1 MAYYWVYEFPT
12 IPSGPL
18 NIVIGDRRS
27 PISFSMTKTNFHGLF
42 NRAVFWFA
50 TLTCAVVANA
60 AQPDEWDKVLAR
72 ARQDGRVTLGTN
84 LGTPEFRRGVTAA
97 FAKRYG
103 ITLEMRVLEGA
114 ELVTVAGRECAA
126 GRASMDVLLS
136 GLSELITLHPK
147 GCLAPVKPRLLLP
160 EVAEGKYWRG
170 GALKF
175 NDLEAQYLLQLSEF
189 ASFGRLL
196 FNTDHVK
203 AQELR
208 TSADLLKPRFK
219 GKIAAFDP
227 RVSGAGQAT
236 AAYLLTTFGE
246 EYIRKLYLEQALVY
260 STNHRQLS
268 EWVARGTYFMALG
281 VQERGFEPY
290 FKEGFP
296 LTVLNSLDDAP
307 GYLLG
312 GSGVVKVMK
321 DSPHPDGAVILLNW
335 LASKEGQEICSR
347 TVTQPSRRVDV
358 KVDEIPSY
366 LYPKPGLKYLDT
378 YSHDFYTKKRPEV
391 MKVLANLL
399 GR

>member
-1 MAYYWVYEFPT
+1 MT
-12 IPSGPL
+12 IRKSRGVL
-18 NIVIGDRRS
+18 RRAA
-27 PISFSMTKTNFHGLF
+27 FC
-42 NRAVFWFA
+42 FA
-50 TLTCAVVANA
+50 TLTFAAVANA

-84 LGTPEFRRGVTAA
+84 LGTPEFRQGVTTA

-103 ITLEMRVLEGA
+103 ITLELRVLEGA

-160 EVAEGKYWRG
+160 EVVDGKNWRG
-170 GALKF
+170 GTLKF
-175 NDLEAQYLLQLSEF
+175 NDLEGQYLLQLSEF

-196 FNTDHVK
+196 FNTDHIK
-203 AQELR
+203 PEELR
-208 TSADLLKPRFK
+208 TSADLLNPKFK

-236 AAYLLTTFGE
+236 AAYLLTVFGE
-246 EYIRKLYLEQALVY
+246 EYIRKLYLGQSVVY

-268 EWVARGTYFMALG
+268 EWAARGTYSMALG
-281 VQERGFEPY
+281 VQERGFEP
-290 FKEGFP
+290 FLKEGFP
-296 LTVLNSLDDAP
+296 LKVLNSLDDAP

-321 DSPHPDGAVILLNW
+321 DSPHPAGAIVLLNW

-358 KVDEIPSY
+358 QVDDIPSY

-378 YSHDFYTKKRPEV
+378 YSYDFYTKKRPEV